1 MSLSLPE
8 WLRFVEAHPHDFTI
22 QYPVRREYFLQ
33 NFRRMPAPRAQDW
46 LHDAP
51 EALLYLHVPFC
62 EAKCF
67 YCNFAV
73 DVSAD
78 EQVHVGYVDALL
90 RELDSHADW
99 LSRTK
104 IRGIDIGGGTPTRLA
119 VKQLARLCQ
128 AIAPYAQDSGHAFPV
143 SIETTPRIASQEPE
157 KLDALSRG
165 GVQRVSMGV
174 QSFNAATLALVN
186 RRRQVEQT
194 EQAMSNLRAA
204 GFHRLNLDIIF
215 GLPGQTM
222 QDWEA
227 DLDRV
232 ITLQPDS
239 ITTYD
244 CLYRGKGRALTKI
257 APSTPSPSVYGAMYD
272 VGYAKLTAAGWHA
285 PYGSV
290 NFSRRPDETGTSA
303 CFEGR
308 LLDGLPYLGVGNYAS
323 SLRGNH
329 WSFNAYSVGD
339 YVQRINTGQNPCEYY
354 YELPKIEAQAKYL
367 LYSLNY
373 GFIDEDR
380 FLRRFGL
387 SLAEA
392 YPQELAHSLS
402 AGLMQKNGPRW
413 QVMPGR
419 FDRMHLIRGLFYPA
433 AAKDWLMS
441 LRSIERIQPK

>member
-1 MSLSLPE
+1 MSVDLSV
-8 WLRFVEAHPHDFTI
+8 WLKFVESHPHDFTI
-22 QYPVRREYFLQ
+22 QYPVRREYFIQ
-33 NFRRMPAPRAQDW
+33 KFRRNPAPSARDW

-78 EQVHVGYVDALL
+78 EQVHIGYVDALL
-90 RELDSHADW
+90 RELDSHSDW
-99 LSRTK
+99 LGRTQ
-104 IRGIDIGGGTPTRLA
+104 IRGIDIGGGTPTRLPA
-119 VKQLARLCQ
+119 KQLERLCQ
-128 AIAPYAQDSGHAFPV
+128 AIAPFAQDSGHAFPV

-157 KLDALSRG
+157 KLAVLSRG

-174 QSFNAATLALVN
+174 QSFNASTLALVN
-186 RRRQVEQT
+186 RRRQIEQT
-194 EQAMSNLRAA
+194 ELAMQNLRMA
-204 GFHRLNLDIIF
+204 GFKRLNLDIIF
-215 GLPGQTM
+215 GLPGQSM

-232 ITLQPDS
+232 IALQPDS

-257 APSTPSPSVYGAMYD
+257 APSTPSPAAYGAMYD

-290 NFSRRPDETGTSA
+290 NFSRRADETGTSA

-308 LLDGLPYLGVGNYAS
+308 LLDGLPYLGLGNYAS

-329 WSFNAYSVGD
+329 WSFNAYAVGD
-339 YVQRINTGQNPCEYY
+339 YVSRIKTGANPCEYY
-354 YELPKIEAQAKYL
+354 YELPQAEAQAKYL

-373 GFIDEDR
+373 GFIDEAR
-380 FLRRFGL
+380 FQHRFGIT
-387 SLAEA
+387 LAEA
-392 YPQELAHSLS
+392 FPSELDLALS
-402 AGLMQKNGPRW
+402 AGLMQKIGSRW
-413 QVMPGR
+413 QVISGR
-419 FDRMHLIRGLFYPA
+419 FDSMHLIRALFYPA
-433 AAKDWLMS
+433 AAKDWLMN
-441 LRSIERIQPK
+441 LRSDVPR

>member
-1 MSLSLPE
+1 LSLSLPE
-8 WLRFVEAHPHDFTI
+8 WLRFVEVHPHDFTI

-33 NFRRMPAPRAQDW
+33 NFRRTPAARARDW
-46 LHDAP
+46 LGDAS

-73 DVSAD
+73 DVSA
-78 EQVHVGYVDALL
+78 EEPVHTGYVDALL

-99 LSRTK
+99 LGRTK
-104 IRGIDIGGGTPTRLA
+104 IRGIDIGGGTPTRLPA
-119 VKQLARLCQ
+119 KQLARICR
-128 AIAPYAQDSGHAFPV
+128 AIAPYAEESGHAFPV

-157 KLDALSRG
+157 KLEVLSRG

-174 QSFNAATLALVN
+174 QSFNATTLALVN

-194 EQAMSNLRAA
+194 EQAMTNLRAA
-204 GFHRLNLDIIF
+204 GFRRLNLDIIF

-222 QDWEA
+222 PDWLA
-227 DLDRV
+227 DLDQV
-232 ITLQPDS
+232 IALAPDS
-239 ITTYD
+239 LTTYD

-257 APSTPSPSVYGAMYD
+257 APSTPSPAAYGAMYD
-272 VGYAKLTAAGWHA
+272 AAYARLTQAGWHA

-290 NFSRRPDETGTSA
+290 NFSRRAEETGTSA

-329 WSFNAYSVGD
+329 WSFNAYAVGD
-339 YVQRINTGQNPCEYY
+339 YVSRIKAGTNPCDYH
-354 YELPKIEAQAKYL
+354 YELPQEEAQAKYV

-373 GFIDEDR
+373 GFIDEAR
-380 FLRRFGL
+380 FQSRFGIAF
-387 SLAEA
+387 AEA
-392 YPQELAHSLS
+392 YPPELDFALTS
-402 AGLMQKNGPRW
+402 GLLNRIGNRW
-413 QVMPGR
+413 QLAPGR
-419 FDRMHLIRGLFYPA
+419 FESMHILRSLFYPDA
-433 AAKDWLMS
+433 ARNWL
-441 LRSIERIQPK
+441 LRI

>member
-1 MSLSLPE
+1 LK
-8 WLRFVEAHPHDFTI
+8 FVEAHPHDFTI

-33 NFRRMPAPRAQDW
+33 NFRRNPAPRAQDW
-46 LHDAP
+46 LKDAP

-78 EQVHVGYVDALL
+78 EHVHAGYVDALL

-99 LSRTK
+99 LGRTR
-104 IRGIDIGGGTPTRLA
+104 IRGIDIGGGTPTRLPA
-119 VKQLARLCQ
+119 KLLTRICE
-128 AIAPYAQDSGHAFPV
+128 AIAPYAQDSGHTFPV

-157 KLDALSRG
+157 KLDVLSHG

-194 EQAMSNLRAA
+194 EQAMTNLRAA
-204 GFHRLNLDIIF
+204 GFRRLNLDIIF

-222 QDWEA
+222 QDWLG
-227 DLDRV
+227 DLDR
-232 ITLQPDS
+232 IIALQPDS

-257 APSTPSPSVYGAMYD
+257 APTTPTPAEYGAMYD
-272 VGYAKLTAAGWHA
+272 AGYARLTQAGWHA

-290 NFSRRPDETGTSA
+290 NFSRRADETGTSA

-323 SLRGNH
+323 SLRHNH
-329 WSFNAYSVGD
+329 WSFNAYAVGD
-339 YVQRINTGQNPCEYY
+339 YVSRIKAGTNPCEYY
-354 YELPKIEAQAKYL
+354 YELPQAEAQAKYV

-373 GFIDEDR
+373 GFIDEAR
-380 FLRRFGL
+380 FRRRFGIT
-387 SLAEA
+387 LAEA
-392 YPQELAHSLS
+392 YPRELDFALTSGLLKHLS
-402 AGLMQKNGPRW
+402 NRW
-413 QVMPGR
+413 QLAPGR
-419 FDRMHLIRGLFYPA
+419 FDRMHIIRGLFYPV

-441 LRSIERIQPK
+441 LRSIDRIQQ

>member
-1 MSLSLPE
+1 MDLPA
-8 WLRFVEAHPHDFTI
+8 WLKFAEAHPHDFTI

-33 NFRRMPAPRAQDW
+33 NFRRTPAPRAQDW
-46 LHDAP
+46 LKDAP

-99 LSRTK
+99 LGRTR
-104 IRGIDIGGGTPTRLA
+104 IRGIDIGGGTPTRLTA
-119 VKQLARLCQ
+119 KQLDRLCQ
-128 AIAPYAQDSGHAFPV
+128 AIAPFAQASGHAFPV

-157 KLDALSRG
+157 KLDVLSRG

-204 GFHRLNLDIIF
+204 GFRRLNLDIIF

-222 QDWEA
+222 QDWLG
-227 DLDRV
+227 DLDR
-232 ITLQPDS
+232 IIALQPDS

-257 APSTPSPSVYGAMYD
+257 AHPTPTPAEYGAMYD
-272 VGYAKLTAAGWHA
+272 AGYARLTQAGWHA

-290 NFSRRPDETGTSA
+290 NFSRRADETGTSA

-323 SLRGNH
+323 SLRDNH

-339 YVQRINTGQNPCEYY
+339 YVQRIKAGTNPCEYY
-354 YELPKIEAQAKYL
+354 YELPQAEAQAKYV

-373 GFIDEDR
+373 GFVDEDR
-380 FLRRFGL
+380 FLRRFGI
-387 SLAEA
+387 SLEAA
-392 YPQELAHSLS
+392 YPQELAHALS
-402 AGLMQKNGPRW
+402 AGLMQKIGSRW
-413 QVMPGR
+413 QVTPGR
-419 FDRMHLIRGLFYPA
+419 FDRMHVLRSLFYPA

-441 LRSIERIQPK
+441 LRSIDRIQQ

>member
-1 MSLSLPE
+1 M
-8 WLRFVEAHPHDFTI
+8 EAHPRDFTI

-33 NFRRMPAPRAQDW
+33 NFRRTPAPRALDW
-46 LHDAP
+46 LKDAP

-78 EQVHVGYVDALL
+78 EQLHTGYVDALL
-90 RELDSHADW
+90 RELTSHADW

-104 IRGIDIGGGTPTRLA
+104 IRGIDIGGGTPTRLPA
-119 VKQLARLCQ
+119 KQLERVCR
-128 AIAPYAQDSGHAFPV
+128 AIAPFAQDSEHAFPI
-143 SIETTPRIASQEPE
+143 SIETTPRIASHEPE
-157 KLDALSRG
+157 KLDVLSRG

-194 EQAMSNLRAA
+194 EQAMLNLRAA
-204 GFHRLNLDIIF
+204 GFRRLNLDIIF

-222 QDWEA
+222 QEWEA

-257 APSTPSPSVYGAMYD
+257 APSTPSPATYGNLYD
-272 VGYAKLTAAGWHA
+272 TGYAKLTAAGWHA

-308 LLDGLPYLGVGNYAS
+308 LLDGLPYLGLGNYAS

-339 YVQRINTGQNPCEYY
+339 YVQRINTDQNPCEYY
-354 YELPKIEAQAKYL
+354 YELPQIEAQAKYL

-392 YPQELAHSLS
+392 YPQELAHALS
-402 AGLMQKNGPRW
+402 AGLMQKIGPRR
-413 QVMPGR
+413 QVMPSR
-419 FDRMHLIRGLFYPA
+419 FDRMHVIRSLFYPA

-441 LRSIERIQPK
+441 LRSVDRIQPK

>member
-1 MSLSLPE
+1 MDLPA
-8 WLRFVEAHPHDFTI
+8 WLKFAEAHPHDFTI

-33 NFRRMPAPRAQDW
+33 NFRCMPAPAARDW

-90 RELDSHADW
+90 RELETHADW
-99 LSRTK
+99 LGRTR
-104 IRGIDIGGGTPTRLA
+104 IRGIDIGGGTPTRLTA
-119 VKQLARLCQ
+119 KQLDRLCQ
-128 AIAPYAQDSGHAFPV
+128 AIAPFAQASGHAFPV

-157 KLDALSRG
+157 KLDVLSRG

-194 EQAMSNLRAA
+194 EQAMTNLRAA
-204 GFHRLNLDIIF
+204 GFRRLNLDIIF

-222 QDWEA
+222 QDWLA
-227 DLDRV
+227 DLDR
-232 ITLQPDS
+232 IIALQPDS

-257 APSTPSPSVYGAMYD
+257 ATSTPSPSTYGAMYD
-272 VGYAKLTAAGWHA
+272 AGYAKLTAAGWHA

-290 NFSRRPDETGTSA
+290 NFSRRADETGTSA

-329 WSFNAYSVGD
+329 WSFNAYAVGD
-339 YVQRINTGQNPCEYY
+339 YVSRIKADANPCEYY
-354 YELPKIEAQAKYL
+354 YELPQSEAQAKYL

-373 GFIDEDR
+373 GFVDEAR
-380 FLRRFGL
+380 FQRRFGL
-387 SLAEA
+387 TLAAA
-392 YPQELAHSLS
+392 YPHELDFALAS
-402 AGLMQKNGPRW
+402 GLLQYLGNCWRLAL
-413 QVMPGR
+413 GR
-419 FDRMHLIRGLFYPA
+419 FDRMHIVRSLFYPQSA
-433 AAKDWLMS
+433 REWLS
-441 LRSIERIQPK
+441 RIRG

>member
-1 MSLSLPE
+1 MDLPA
-8 WLRFVEAHPHDFTI
+8 WLKFAEAHPHDFTI

-33 NFRRMPAPRAQDW
+33 NFRRMPAPATRDW

-78 EQVHVGYVDALL
+78 EEVQVGYVDALL
-90 RELDSHADW
+90 CELETHADW
-99 LSRTK
+99 LGRTQ
-104 IRGIDIGGGTPTRLA
+104 IRGIDIGGGTPTRLTA
-119 VKQLARLCQ
+119 KQLDRLCQ
-128 AIAPYAQDSGHAFPV
+128 AIAPYAQDSGHVFPV

-157 KLDALSRG
+157 KLDVLRRG

-204 GFHRLNLDIIF
+204 GFRRLNLDIIF

-222 QDWEA
+222 QDWES

-308 LLDGLPYLGVGNYAS
+308 LLDGLPYIGVGNYAS

-339 YVQRINTGQNPCEYY
+339 YVQRINADLNPCEYY
-354 YELPKIEAQAKYL
+354 YDLPQSEAQAKYL

-392 YPQELAHSLS
+392 YPQELAHAFS
-402 AGLMQKNGPRW
+402 AGLMQKIGPRW
-413 QVMPGR
+413 QIMPGR
-419 FDRMHLIRGLFYPA
+419 FDRMHVIRSLFYPDT
-433 AAKDWLMS
+433 AKDWLMS
-441 LRSIERIQPK
+441 LRSIDRIQPK

>member
-1 MSLSLPE
+1 
-8 WLRFVEAHPHDFTI
+8 
-22 QYPVRREYFLQ
+22 
-33 NFRRMPAPRAQDW
+33 
-46 LHDAP
+46 
-51 EALLYLHVPFC
+51 
-62 EAKCF
+62 
-67 YCNFAV
+67 V

-78 EQVHVGYVDALL
+78 EQVHSGYVDALL

-99 LSRTK
+99 LNRTQ
-104 IRGIDIGGGTPTRLA
+104 IRGIDIGGGTPTRLPS
-119 VKQLARLCQ
+119 KQLERICQ
-128 AIAPYAQDSGHAFPV
+128 AIAPFAQDSGHAFPV

-157 KLDALSRG
+157 KLDVLSRG

-186 RRRQVEQT
+186 RRRQIEQT
-194 EQAMSNLRAA
+194 EVAMRNLRTA
-204 GFHRLNLDIIF
+204 GFERLNLDIIF

-222 QDWEA
+222 QDWES

-232 ITLQPDS
+232 IALQPDS

-257 APSTPSPSVYGAMYD
+257 APSTPSPAIYGAMYD

-290 NFSRRPDETGTSA
+290 NFSRRADETGTSA

-329 WSFNAYSVGD
+329 WSFNSYAVGD
-339 YVQRINTGQNPCEYY
+339 YVGRINAGTNPCEYY
-354 YELPKIEAQAKYL
+354 YELPQAEAQAKYL

-373 GFIDEDR
+373 GFIDEAR
-380 FLRRFGL
+380 FDRRFGITL
-387 SLAEA
+387 GEA
-392 YPQELAHSLS
+392 YPRELDFALS
-402 AGLMQKNGPRW
+402 SGLLKHLGNRW
-413 QVMPGR
+413 QIAPSR
-419 FDRMHLIRGLFYPA
+419 FDSMHIVRSLFYA
-433 AAKDWLMS
+433 DKAKEWLRR
-441 LRSIERIQPK
+441 LTDIVNPTN

>member
-1 MSLSLPE
+1 LNVELSA
-8 WLRFVEAHPHDFTI
+8 WLKFVEAHPHDFTI
-22 QYPVRREYFLQ
+22 QYPVRREYFVQ
-33 NFRRMPAPRAQDW
+33 NFRRIPAPSVREW

-73 DVSAD
+73 DVSAN

-99 LSRTK
+99 LGRTK

-119 VKQLARLCQ
+119 TKQLARICQ
-128 AIAPYAQDSGHAFPV
+128 AITPFAQESGHAFPV

-157 KLDALSRG
+157 KLAVLSSG
-165 GVQRVSMGV
+165 GIQRVSMGV

-186 RRRQVEQT
+186 RRRQIEQT
-194 EQAMSNLRAA
+194 EQAMANLRAA
-204 GFHRLNLDIIF
+204 GFARLNLDIIF

-222 QDWEA
+222 QDWDA
-227 DLDRV
+227 DIDQ
-232 ITLQPDS
+232 IIALQPDS

-257 APSTPSPSVYGAMYD
+257 APSTPSPAVYGAMYD

-290 NFSRRPDETGTSA
+290 NFSRRADETGTSA

-329 WSFNAYSVGD
+329 WSFNAYAVGD
-339 YVQRINTGQNPCEYY
+339 YVGLINAGTNPCEYY
-354 YELPKIEAQAKYL
+354 YELPQTEAQAKYV

-373 GFIDEDR
+373 GFIDEAR
-380 FLRRFGL
+380 FQRRFGITL
-387 SLAEA
+387 GEA
-392 YPQELAHSLS
+392 YPRELDFALS
-402 AGLMQKNGPRW
+402 SGLLKHLGSRW
-413 QVMPGR
+413 QIAPSR
-419 FDRMHLIRGLFYPA
+419 FDRMHIVRSLFYPA

-441 LRSIERIQPK
+441 LRSDGSR

>member
-1 MSLSLPE
+1 MDLPA
-8 WLRFVEAHPHDFTI
+8 WLKFAEAHPHDFTI

-33 NFRRMPAPRAQDW
+33 NFRRIPSPSARDW

-73 DVSAD
+73 DVSQD

-104 IRGIDIGGGTPTRLA
+104 IRGIDIGGGTPTRLPA
-119 VKQLARLCQ
+119 KQLARLCG

-157 KLDALSRG
+157 KLEVLSRG

-194 EQAMSNLRAA
+194 QQAMTNLRTA
-204 GFHRLNLDIIF
+204 GFLRLNLDIIF

-227 DLDRV
+227 DLDRL
-232 ITLQPDS
+232 IALQPDS

-257 APSTPSPSVYGAMYD
+257 APTTPSPSVYGAMYD

-339 YVQRINTGQNPCEYY
+339 YVQRINTDQNPCEYY
-354 YELPKIEAQAKYL
+354 YELPQSEAQAKYL

-380 FLRRFGL
+380 FLRRFGI

-392 YPQELAHSLS
+392 YPQELAHALS
-402 AGLMQKNGPRW
+402 AGLMQKIGPRW

-419 FDRMHLIRGLFYPA
+419 FDRMHLIRSLFYPA

-441 LRSIERIQPK
+441 LRSIDRIQPA

>member
-33 NFRRMPAPRAQDW
+33 NFRRMPAPRTRDW
-46 LHDAP
+46 LEDAT

-73 DVSAD
+73 DVSTD
-78 EQVHVGYVDALL
+78 EQVHVGYVEALL

-104 IRGIDIGGGTPTRLA
+104 IRGIDIGGGTPTRLPA
-119 VKQLARLCQ
+119 KQLARLCQ
-128 AIAPYAQDSGHAFPV
+128 AITPYARDSGHAFPV

-194 EQAMSNLRAA
+194 EQAISNLRAA

-222 QDWEA
+222 QDWLV
-227 DLDRV
+227 DLDHV
-232 ITLQPDS
+232 IALAPDS
-239 ITTYD
+239 LTTYD

-257 APSTPSPSVYGAMYD
+257 TPSTPSPAAYGAMYD
-272 VGYAKLTAAGWHA
+272 AAYARLTQAGWHA

-339 YVQRINTGQNPCEYY
+339 YVQRINAGQSPCEYY
-354 YELPKIEAQAKYL
+354 YELPQTEAQAKYL

-387 SLAEA
+387 SLSAA
-392 YPQELAHSLS
+392 YPQELDHALS
-402 AGLMQKNGPRW
+402 AGLLQKIGPRW

-441 LRSIERIQPK
+441 LRSIERSHQS

>member
-1 MSLSLPE
+1 MSQSLPD

-33 NFRRMPAPRAQDW
+33 NFRRMPAPRTLEW
-46 LHDAP
+46 LEDAP

-78 EQVHVGYVDALL
+78 EQVHAGYVEALL
-90 RELDSHADW
+90 RELASHADW

-104 IRGIDIGGGTPTRLA
+104 IRGIDIGGGTPTRLPA
-119 VKQLARLCQ
+119 TQLARLCQ
-128 AIAPYAQDSGHAFPV
+128 AIAPYAQDSGHPFPV

-157 KLDALSRG
+157 KLDVLSRG

-174 QSFNAATLALVN
+174 QSFNATTLALIN

-194 EQAMSNLRAA
+194 EQAMSNLRTA
-204 GFHRLNLDIIF
+204 GFRRLNLDIIF
-215 GLPGQTM
+215 GLPRQTM
-222 QDWEA
+222 QDWLA
-227 DLDRV
+227 DLDHV
-232 ITLQPDS
+232 IALAPDS
-239 ITTYD
+239 LTTYD

-257 APSTPSPSVYGAMYD
+257 APATPSPAEYGAMYD
-272 VGYAKLTAAGWHA
+272 AAYTRLTQAGWHA

-290 NFSRRPDETGTSA
+290 NFSRQPEETGTSA

-308 LLDGLPYLGVGNYAS
+308 LLDGLPYLGLGNYAS
-323 SLRGNH
+323 SLRVNH

-339 YVQRINTGQNPCEYY
+339 YVQRINADQNPCEYY
-354 YELPKIEAQAKYL
+354 YDLPQVEAQAKYL

-373 GFIDEDR
+373 GFIDEER
-380 FLRRFGL
+380 FLRRFGI
-387 SLAEA
+387 SLAAA
-392 YPQELAHSLS
+392 YPQELDHALS
-402 AGLMQKNGPRW
+402 AGLMHKIGSRW

-419 FDRMHLIRGLFYPA
+419 FDRMHVIRSLFYPA

-441 LRSIERIQPK
+441 LRSIDRIQST

>member
-1 MSLSLPE
+1 
-8 WLRFVEAHPHDFTI
+8 VEAHPHDFTI

-33 NFRRMPAPRAQDW
+33 NFRRTPAPRARDW
-46 LHDAP
+46 LKDTP

-78 EQVHVGYVDALL
+78 EQVHAGYAEALL
-90 RELDSHADW
+90 RELASHADW

-104 IRGIDIGGGTPTRLA
+104 IRGIDIGGGTPTRLPA
-119 VKQLARLCQ
+119 KQLARLCQ
-128 AIAPYAQDSGHAFPV
+128 AIAPYAQDCGHPFPV

-157 KLDALSRG
+157 KLEVLSRG

-174 QSFNAATLALVN
+174 QSFNATTLALIN

-194 EQAMSNLRAA
+194 EQAMSNLRTA
-204 GFHRLNLDIIF
+204 GFHRINLDIIF
-215 GLPGQTM
+215 GLPGQTI
-222 QDWEA
+222 QDWLA
-227 DLDRV
+227 DLDHV
-232 ITLQPDS
+232 IALAPDS
-239 ITTYD
+239 LTTYD

-257 APSTPSPSVYGAMYD
+257 APATASPAEYGAMYD
-272 VGYAKLTAAGWHA
+272 AAYAGLTQAGWHA

-290 NFSRRPDETGTSA
+290 NFSRQPEETGTSA

-308 LLDGLPYLGVGNYAS
+308 LLDGLPYLGLGNYAS

-339 YVQRINTGQNPCEYY
+339 YVQRINADQNPCEYY
-354 YELPKIEAQAKYL
+354 YDLPQVEAQAKYL

-373 GFIDEDR
+373 GFINEER
-380 FLRRFGL
+380 FLRRFGI
-387 SLAEA
+387 SLAAA
-392 YPQELAHSLS
+392 YPQELDHALS
-402 AGLMQKNGPRW
+402 AGLIHKIGSRW

-419 FDRMHLIRGLFYPA
+419 FDRMHVIRSLFYPA

-441 LRSIERIQPK
+441 LRSIDRIQST

>member
-1 MSLSLPE
+1 MELSA
-8 WLRFVEAHPHDFTI
+8 WLKFVEAHPHDFTI
-22 QYPVRREYFLQ
+22 QYPARREYFIQ
-33 NFRRMPAPRAQDW
+33 NFRRMPAPATRDW

-119 VKQLARLCQ
+119 TKQLACICQ
-128 AIAPYAQDSGHAFPV
+128 AITPFAQESGHAFPV

-157 KLDALSRG
+157 KLTVLSSG

-186 RRRQVEQT
+186 RRRQIEQT
-194 EQAMSNLRAA
+194 EQAMANLRAA
-204 GFHRLNLDIIF
+204 SFARLNLDIIF

-227 DLDRV
+227 DLDR
-232 ITLQPDS
+232 IIALQPDS

-257 APSTPSPSVYGAMYD
+257 APTTPIPAEYGAMYD
-272 VGYAKLTAAGWHA
+272 ASYAKLTAAGWHA

-290 NFSRRPDETGTSA
+290 NFSRRADETGTSA

-323 SLRGNH
+323 SLRDNH
-329 WSFNAYSVGD
+329 WSFNAYAVGD
-339 YVQRINTGQNPCEYY
+339 YVSRIKADANPCEYY
-354 YELPKIEAQAKYL
+354 YELPQAEAQAKYV

-373 GFIDEDR
+373 GFIDEAR
-380 FLRRFGL
+380 FRRRFGIT
-387 SLAEA
+387 LAEA
-392 YPQELAHSLS
+392 YSRELDFALTSGLLEHLS
-402 AGLMQKNGPRW
+402 NRW
-413 QVMPGR
+413 QLAPGR
-419 FDRMHLIRGLFYPA
+419 FDRMHIIRGLFYPA
-433 AAKDWLMS
+433 AAKDWLKN
-441 LRSIERIQPK
+441 LRTDVSRQG

>member
-1 MSLSLPE
+1 MDG
-8 WLRFVEAHPHDFTI
+8 HPHDFTI
-22 QYPVRREYFLQ
+22 QYPARREYFMQ
-33 NFRRMPAPRAQDW
+33 NFRRLPTPLVREW

-78 EQVHVGYVDALL
+78 EQIHSGYVDSLL
-90 RELDSHADW
+90 SELDSHSDW
-99 LSRTK
+99 LGRTQ
-104 IRGIDIGGGTPTRLA
+104 IRGIDIGGGTPTRLTA
-119 VKQLARLCQ
+119 KQLERICQ
-128 AIAPYAQDSGHAFPV
+128 AIEPFALDSGHAFPI

-157 KLDALSRG
+157 KLAVLSRG

-186 RRRQVEQT
+186 RRRQIEQT
-194 EQAMSNLRAA
+194 ELAMRNLRAT
-204 GFHRLNLDIIF
+204 GFKRLNLDIIF

-232 ITLQPDS
+232 IALQPDS

-244 CLYRGKGRALTKI
+244 CLYRGKGRVLTKI
-257 APSTPSPSVYGAMYD
+257 APAIPSPSAYGAMYD
-272 VGYAKLTAAGWHA
+272 VGYAKLTQAGWHA

-290 NFSRRPDETGTSA
+290 NFSRRADETGTSA

-329 WSFNAYSVGD
+329 WSFNAYAVGD
-339 YVQRINTGQNPCEYY
+339 YLSRIKSGASPCEYY
-354 YELPKIEAQAKYL
+354 YELPQAEAQAKYV

-373 GFIDEDR
+373 GFIDDTR
-380 FLRRFGL
+380 FQCRFGL
-387 SLAEA
+387 RLTEA
-392 YPQELAHSLS
+392 YPRELDFAIAS
-402 AGLMQKNGPRW
+402 GLLTKIGNRW
-413 QVMPGR
+413 QLALGR
-419 FDRMHLIRGLFYPA
+419 FNSMHIVRGLFYPD
-433 AAKDWLMS
+433 AAKAWLIR
-441 LRSIERIQPK
+441 L

>member
-1 MSLSLPE
+1 MS
-8 WLRFVEAHPHDFTI
+8 FVESHPHDFTI
-22 QYPVRREYFLQ
+22 QYPVRREYFIQ
-33 NFRRMPAPRAQDW
+33 NFRQTQPPWTQDW
-46 LHDAP
+46 LGDSP

-73 DVSAD
+73 DVSVD
-78 EQVHVGYVDALL
+78 DQVHVGYVNALL
-90 RELDSHADW
+90 RELDSHAGW

-104 IRGIDIGGGTPTRLA
+104 IRGIDIGGGTPTRLPA
-119 VKQLARLCQ
+119 KQLERVCR
-128 AIAPYAQDSGHAFPV
+128 AIAPFAQDSEHAFPI

-157 KLDALSRG
+157 KLDVLSRG

-186 RRRQVEQT
+186 RRRQFEQT
-194 EQAMSNLRAA
+194 EQAMTNLRTA
-204 GFHRLNLDIIF
+204 GFARLNLDIIF

-227 DLDRV
+227 DLDR
-232 ITLQPDS
+232 IIMLQPDS

-257 APSTPSPSVYGAMYD
+257 APTTPTPAEYGAMYD
-272 VGYAKLTAAGWHA
+272 AGYARLTQAGWHA

-290 NFSRRPDETGTSA
+290 NFSRRADETGTSA

-339 YVQRINTGQNPCEYY
+339 YAQRINAGTNPCEYY
-354 YELPKIEAQAKYL
+354 YELPKFEAQAKYL

-387 SLAEA
+387 SLSET
-392 YPQELAHSLS
+392 YPQELNHALS
-402 AGLMQKNGPRW
+402 AGLLHKIGPRW

-419 FDRMHLIRGLFYPA
+419 FDRMHLIRGLFYPE
-433 AAKDWLMS
+433 AAKDWLTG
-441 LRSIERIQPK
+441 LRSIEGIQQ

>member
-1 MSLSLPE
+1 MELSA
-8 WLRFVEAHPHDFTI
+8 WLKLVEAHPHDFTI
-22 QYPVRREYFLQ
+22 QYPARREYFIQ
-33 NFRRMPAPRAQDW
+33 NFRRSPAPSTREW
-46 LHDAP
+46 LQATP

-78 EQVHVGYVDALL
+78 EQIHVGYVDALL

-99 LSRTK
+99 LGRTK

-119 VKQLARLCQ
+119 TKQLARICQ
-128 AIAPYAQDSGHAFPV
+128 AITPFAQESGHAFPV

-157 KLDALSRG
+157 KLAVLSSG

-186 RRRQVEQT
+186 RRRQIEQT
-194 EQAMSNLRAA
+194 EQAMANLRAA
-204 GFHRLNLDIIF
+204 GFARLNLDIIF

-222 QDWEA
+222 QDWDA
-227 DLDRV
+227 DIDR
-232 ITLQPDS
+232 IIALQPDS

-257 APSTPSPSVYGAMYD
+257 APSTPSPATYGAMYD
-272 VGYAKLTAAGWHA
+272 AGYAKLTAAGWHA

-290 NFSRRPDETGTSA
+290 NFSRRADETGTSA

-323 SLRGNH
+323 TLRGNH
-329 WSFNAYSVGD
+329 WSFNAYAVGD
-339 YVQRINTGQNPCEYY
+339 YVSRIKAGTNPCEYY
-354 YELPKIEAQAKYL
+354 YELPQAEAQAKYV

-373 GFIDEDR
+373 GFIDEAR
-380 FLRRFGL
+380 FRRRFGIT
-387 SLAEA
+387 LAEA
-392 YPQELAHSLS
+392 YPRELDFALTSGLLKHLS
-402 AGLMQKNGPRW
+402 NRW
-413 QVMPGR
+413 QLAPGR
-419 FDRMHLIRGLFYPA
+419 FDRMHIIRGLFYPA
-433 AAKDWLMS
+433 AAKGWLMS
-441 LRSIERIQPK
+441 LRNIDRIQPK

>member
-1 MSLSLPE
+1 MDLPA
-8 WLRFVEAHPHDFTI
+8 WLKFAEAHPHDFTI

-33 NFRRMPAPRAQDW
+33 NFRRMPALLARDW

-73 DVSAD
+73 NVSAD

-90 RELDSHADW
+90 RELETHADW
-99 LSRTK
+99 LGRTQ
-104 IRGIDIGGGTPTRLA
+104 IRGIDIGGGTPTRLTA
-119 VKQLARLCQ
+119 KQLDRLCQ
-128 AIAPYAQDSGHAFPV
+128 AIAPFAQGSGHAFPV

-157 KLDALSRG
+157 KLDVLSRG

-194 EQAMSNLRAA
+194 EQAMLNLRAA
-204 GFHRLNLDIIF
+204 GFRRLNLDIIF

-232 ITLQPDS
+232 ITFQPDS

-290 NFSRRPDETGTSA
+290 NFSRRAEETGTSA

-339 YVQRINTGQNPCEYY
+339 YVQRINTDENPCEYY
-354 YELPKIEAQAKYL
+354 YTLPQDEAQAKYL

-373 GFIDEDR
+373 GFVDEAR
-380 FLRRFGL
+380 FQRRFGL
-387 SLAEA
+387 TLAAA
-392 YPQELAHSLS
+392 YPRELDFALAS
-402 AGLMQKNGPRW
+402 GLLQYLGNCWRLA
-413 QVMPGR
+413 PGR
-419 FDRMHLIRGLFYPA
+419 FDRMHIVRSLFYPQSA
-433 AAKDWLMS
+433 REWLS
-441 LRSIERIQPK
+441 RIRG

>member
-1 MSLSLPE
+1 MES
-8 WLRFVEAHPHDFTI
+8 HPHDFTI

-33 NFRRMPAPRAQDW
+33 NFRRTPAPRARDW
-46 LHDAP
+46 LEDAP

-78 EQVHVGYVDALL
+78 EQVHAGYVDALL
-90 RELDSHADW
+90 RELDTHADW

-104 IRGIDIGGGTPTRLA
+104 IRGIDIGGGTPTRLPA
-119 VKQLARLCQ
+119 KQLSRLCQ
-128 AIAPYAQDSGHAFPV
+128 AITPYAQDSGHPFPV

-157 KLDALSRG
+157 KLEVLSRG

-204 GFHRLNLDIIF
+204 GLRRLNLDIIF

-222 QDWEA
+222 QDWLA
-227 DLDRV
+227 DLEHV
-232 ITLQPDS
+232 IALAPDS
-239 ITTYD
+239 LTTYD

-257 APSTPSPSVYGAMYD
+257 APKMPSPAEYGAMYD
-272 VGYAKLTAAGWHA
+272 AAYGRLTQAGWHA
-285 PYGSV
+285 AYGSV

-308 LLDGLPYLGVGNYAS
+308 LLDGIPYLGLGNYAS

-339 YVQRINTGQNPCEYY
+339 YVQRINTDQNPCEYY
-354 YELPKIEAQAKYL
+354 YDLAQNEAQAKYV

-387 SLAEA
+387 PLAAA
-392 YPQELAHSLS
+392 YPRALAYALS
-402 AGLMQKNGPRW
+402 AGLLQKNGSRW

-419 FDRMHLIRGLFYPA
+419 FGRMHQIRALFYPA
-433 AAKDWLMS
+433 AAKSWLMS
-441 LRSIERIQPK
+441 LRSIEDMKHE

>member
-1 MSLSLPE
+1 
-8 WLRFVEAHPHDFTI
+8 
-22 QYPVRREYFLQ
+22 
-33 NFRRMPAPRAQDW
+33 
-46 LHDAP
+46 
-51 EALLYLHVPFC
+51 
-62 EAKCF
+62 
-67 YCNFAV
+67 V
-73 DVSAD
+73 DVSAN

-90 RELDSHADW
+90 RELDSHSDW
-99 LSRTK
+99 LARTQ
-104 IRGIDIGGGTPTRLA
+104 IRGIDIGGGTPTRLPT
-119 VKQLARLCQ
+119 KQLERICQ
-128 AIAPYAQDSGHAFPV
+128 AIAPFAQDSGHAFPV

-157 KLDALSRG
+157 KLDVLSRG

-186 RRRQVEQT
+186 RRRQIEQT
-194 EQAMSNLRAA
+194 ELAMRNLRTA
-204 GFHRLNLDIIF
+204 GFKRLNLDIIF

-232 ITLQPDS
+232 IALQPDS

-257 APSTPSPSVYGAMYD
+257 APSTPSPATYGAMYD
-272 VGYAKLTAAGWHA
+272 IGYAKLTAAGWHA

-290 NFSRRPDETGTSA
+290 NFSRRAEETGTSA

-339 YVQRINTGQNPCEYY
+339 YVSRIKAGANPCEYY
-354 YELPKIEAQAKYL
+354 YELPQIEAQAKYL

-373 GFIDEDR
+373 GFIDEAR
-380 FLRRFGL
+380 FQRRFGIPL
-387 SLAEA
+387 TEA
-392 YPQELAHSLS
+392 YPHELDFALS
-402 AGLMQKNGPRW
+402 SGLLKHLGSRW
-413 QVMPGR
+413 QIAPSR
-419 FDRMHLIRGLFYPA
+419 FDSMHIVRSLFYPDN
-433 AAKDWLMS
+433 AKEWLS
-441 LRSIERIQPK
+441 QIRG

>member
-1 MSLSLPE
+1 LSLSLPE
-8 WLRFVEAHPHDFTI
+8 WLRFVETHPHDFTI
-22 QYPVRREYFLQ
+22 QYPVRREYFLH
-33 NFRRMPAPRAQDW
+33 NFRRTPAPRARDW
-46 LHDAP
+46 FEDAP

-78 EQVHVGYVDALL
+78 EQVHTGYVDALL
-90 RELDSHADW
+90 RELETHAGW

-104 IRGIDIGGGTPTRLA
+104 IRGIDIGGGTPTRLTA
-119 VKQLARLCQ
+119 KQLARLCQ
-128 AIAPYAQDSGHAFPV
+128 AVAPYAQDSNHAFPV

-157 KLDALSRG
+157 KLNVLRRG

-194 EQAMSNLRAA
+194 EQAMMNLRAA
-204 GFHRLNLDIIF
+204 GFNRLNLDIIF

-222 QDWEA
+222 QDWLA
-227 DLDRV
+227 DLDQV
-232 ITLQPDS
+232 LALAPDS
-239 ITTYD
+239 LTTYD

-272 VGYAKLTAAGWHA
+272 VGHAKLTAAGWHA

-290 NFSRRPDETGTSA
+290 NFSRRADETGTSA

-339 YVQRINTGQNPCEYY
+339 YVSRIKADANPCEYY
-354 YELPKIEAQAKYL
+354 YELPQVEAQAKYL

-392 YPQELAHSLS
+392 YPQELAHALS
-402 AGLMQKNGPRW
+402 AGLMQKIGPRR
-413 QVMPGR
+413 QVMPAR
-419 FDRMHLIRGLFYPA
+419 FDRMHVIRSLFYPA

-441 LRSIERIQPK
+441 LRSVDRIQPK

>member
-1 MSLSLPE
+1 MDLPA
-8 WLRFVEAHPHDFTI
+8 WLKFAEAHPHDFTI

-33 NFRRMPAPRAQDW
+33 NFRRMPAPATRDW

-78 EQVHVGYVDALL
+78 EEVQVGYVDALL
-90 RELDSHADW
+90 RELETHADW
-99 LSRTK
+99 LGRTQ
-104 IRGIDIGGGTPTRLA
+104 IRGIDIGGGTPTRLTA
-119 VKQLARLCQ
+119 KQLDRLCQ
-128 AIAPYAQDSGHAFPV
+128 AIAPYAQGSGHAFPV

-157 KLDALSRG
+157 KLDVLSRG

-204 GFHRLNLDIIF
+204 GFRRLNLDIIF

>member
-1 MSLSLPE
+1 MTLPLPE

-33 NFRRMPAPRAQDW
+33 NFRRTPAPRTQAW
-46 LHDAP
+46 LQDAP

-73 DVSAD
+73 DISQD
-78 EQVHVGYVDALL
+78 EKVHAGYVDALL
-90 RELDSHADW
+90 RELDTHAGW
-99 LSRTK
+99 LNRSK
-104 IRGIDIGGGTPTRLA
+104 ICGIDIGGGTPTRLHA
-119 VKQLARLCQ
+119 KQLRRLCQ
-128 AIAPYAQDSGHAFPV
+128 AIAPYAQDTGHAFPV

-157 KLDALSRG
+157 KLEVLSRG

-186 RRRQVEQT
+186 RRRQVEQAA
-194 EQAMSNLRAA
+194 QAMAHLRSA
-204 GFHRLNLDIIF
+204 GFLRINLDIIF
-215 GLPGQTM
+215 GLPGQTI
-222 QDWEA
+222 QDWLA
-227 DLDRV
+227 DLDNV
-232 ITLQPDS
+232 IALAPDS
-239 ITTYD
+239 VTTYD

-257 APSTPSPSVYGAMYD
+257 ALTMPTPVTYGAMYD
-272 VGYAKLTAAGWHA
+272 AAYERLTKAGWHA
-285 PYGSV
+285 SYGSV

-308 LLDGLPYLGVGNYAS
+308 LLDGLPYLGLGNYAS
-323 SLRGNH
+323 SLRGNQ
-329 WSFNAYSVGD
+329 WSFNAFSACD
-339 YVQRINTGQNPCEYY
+339 YVQRINAGVNPCEYHY
-354 YELPKIEAQAKYL
+354 DLPQSETQAKYA

-380 FLRRFGL
+380 FLRRFGI

-392 YPQELAHSLS
+392 YPEELDHALT
-402 AGLMQKNGPRW
+402 AGLMQQSGQRW

-419 FDRMHLIRGLFYPA
+419 FDRMHIIRSLFYPVA
-433 AAKDWLMS
+433 ARAWLCN
-441 LRSIERIQPK
+441 LDV